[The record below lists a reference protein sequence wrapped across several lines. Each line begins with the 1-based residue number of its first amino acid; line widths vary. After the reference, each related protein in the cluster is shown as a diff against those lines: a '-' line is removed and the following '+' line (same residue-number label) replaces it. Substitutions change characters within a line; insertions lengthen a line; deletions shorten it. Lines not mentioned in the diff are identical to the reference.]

1 MPIQAGNIM
10 SFNRPFKQV
19 DVFTSVPLLG
29 NPVAVVLDGAGLS
42 DDEMQRFANWT
53 NLSETTFV
61 TPPTQEGA
69 DYAVRIW
76 TPKSE
81 LPFAGHPTLGTAFA
95 VLEAGI
101 AHAKNDKLFQEC
113 AVGLVELSVP
123 DDWRTSG
130 LSFRL
135 PCYSQAPASDGDV
148 IIAAL
153 GGAAV
158 VKDAPVVI
166 DVGPHWVI
174 AQMVSAQAVTELVPD
189 LNAIAAYNVATNT
202 TGVTVFAEAG
212 DGLIVR
218 SFAPTDGLIED
229 PVCGSGN
236 GAVAAYRLLRG
247 AIKDGS
253 TYTARQ
259 GAAMGRDGYVQVRVE
274 GSDIHIGGACV
285 TCVEGIAN
293 I

>member
-1 MPIQAGNIM
+1 MSIQRA
-10 SFNRPFKQV
+10 FKQV
-19 DVFTSVPLLG
+19 DVFTQVPLLG

-42 DDEMQRFANWT
+42 DVDMQRFANWT

-61 TPPTQEGA
+61 MPPSLEGA

-76 TPKSE
+76 TPKTE

-95 VLEAGI
+95 VLEAGL
-101 AHAKNDKLFQEC
+101 ATPKNGKLVQEC
-113 AVGLVELSVP
+113 AVGLVELDVTG
-123 DDWRTSG
+123 DWRSAG

-135 PCYSQAPASDGDV
+135 PRYAQSAAPDSHV
-148 IIAAL
+148 VAATL
-153 GGAAV
+153 GGDAV
-158 VKDAPVVI
+158 LSAPPVII

-174 AQMVSAQAVTELVPD
+174 AQMVSARAVMDLAPD
-189 LNAIAAYNVATNT
+189 LAAMAAYNLATDT
-202 TGVTVFAEAG
+202 TGVTVFAQDG
-212 DGLIVR
+212 DGLVVR

-247 AIKDGS
+247 VIGDGS
-253 TYTARQ
+253 TYIARQ
-259 GAAMGRDGYVQVRVE
+259 GATMGRDGYVRVAVK

-285 TCVEGIAN
+285 ICVDGSVLL
-293 I
+293 

>member
-1 MPIQAGNIM
+1 MPQPRA
-10 SFNRPFKQV
+10 FRQV
-19 DVFTSVPLLG
+19 DVFTQVPLLG

-42 DDEMQRFANWT
+42 DAEMQRFANWT

-61 TPPTQEGA
+61 TPPVNPAA

-95 VLEAGI
+95 VLEAGLSK
-101 AHAKNDKLFQEC
+101 AKNGKLVQEC

-123 DDWRTSG
+123 DDWRGAG

-135 PCYSQAPASDGDV
+135 PRYAQMAAIATDTV
-148 IIAAL
+148 ITAL
-153 GGAAV
+153 GG
-158 VKDAPVVI
+158 KDVLSANPVVV

-174 AQMVSAQAVTELVPD
+174 AHMVSAQAVMDLAVD
-189 LNAIAAYNVATNT
+189 LNALAAYNLATQT
-202 TGVTVFAEAG
+202 TGVTVFAEDG
-212 DGLIVR
+212 EGLIVR
-218 SFAPTDGLIED
+218 SFAPADGLIED

-247 AIKDGS
+247 AISDGS
-253 TYTARQ
+253 SYVARQ
-259 GAAMGRDGYVQVRVE
+259 GAAMGRDGYVRIRVE
-274 GSDIHIGGACV
+274 GQDIHIGGTCV
-285 TCVEGIAN
+285 TCVDGTVAI
-293 I
+293 

>member
-1 MPIQAGNIM
+1 MP
-10 SFNRPFKQV
+10 SNRPFKQV
-19 DVFTSVPLLG
+19 DVFTAVPLLG

-42 DDEMQRFANWT
+42 DAEMQRFANWT

-61 TPPTQEGA
+61 TPPTQKGA

-95 VLEAGI
+95 VLEAGL
-101 AHAKNDKLFQEC
+101 AEPKNGKLVQEC
-113 AVGLVELSVP
+113 AVGLVELTVP
-123 DDWRTSG
+123 DDWRTAG

-135 PCYSQAPASDGDV
+135 PRYSQIPASDADA
-148 IIAAL
+148 IITAL

-158 VKDAPVVI
+158 IKDTPVII

-174 AQMVSAQAVTELVPD
+174 AQMVCAQAVAELVPD
-189 LNAIAAYNVATNT
+189 LNAIGAYNLATHT
-202 TGVTVFAEAG
+202 TGVTVFAE
-212 DGLIVR
+212 DGNDLIVR
-218 SFAPTDGLIED
+218 SFAPADGLIED

-247 AIKDGS
+247 VIKDGS
-253 TYTARQ
+253 SYTARQ
-259 GAAMGRDGYVQVRVE
+259 GAAMGRDGYVQVRIE
-274 GSDIHIGGACV
+274 GNDIHIGGTCV
-285 TCVEGIAN
+285 TCVEGYFAIN
-293 I
+293 T